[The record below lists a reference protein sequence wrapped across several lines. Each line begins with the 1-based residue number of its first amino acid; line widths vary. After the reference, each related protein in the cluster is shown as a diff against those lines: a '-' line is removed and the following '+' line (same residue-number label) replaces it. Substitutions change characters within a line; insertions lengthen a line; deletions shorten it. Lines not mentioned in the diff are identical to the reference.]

1 MPKGAHPPLPII
13 VAMGIYLAMRRT
25 ATRGEIRP
33 VRRSEHAFF
42 STHPP
47 YLPHTNVLPTSY
59 LGRFMF
65 GFGLKAKPED
75 AVELVLSW
83 YGEGMGESPCWY
95 RNPPFHTAHGASRC
109 DT

>member
-1 MPKGAHPPLPII
+1 MPKGGIPLFLII

-47 YLPHTNVLPTSY
+47 YLPHTNLLPTSY
-59 LGRFMF
+59 LLRFMF
-65 GFGLKAKPED
+65 GFRLKAKPEHE
-75 AVELVLSW
+75 AAQVRRWS
-83 YGEGMGESPCWY
+83 
-95 RNPPFHTAHGASRC
+95 
-109 DT
+109 